1 MKLKLKNSMATKLI
15 VMYMASSFIVLASF
29 ALIVQYSIKQHFY
42 QQDYKRLDNYYQTI
56 FSSFDSLNDNAITAL
71 KAESAYFWVLD
82 RDGIPV
88 LTNTTFSLPESAK
101 KLNSME
107 WTVDGQTYRAFRFQ
121 LKHPQY
127 DAIVLGL
134 NIDLHLLFISQ
145 FNIVLL
151 WTFVIASVI
160 SGGYAVFIV
169 HKGLK
174 PLRVLQQYMN
184 KVSPNR
190 LDIRI
195 PVDKL
200 PIDLIQLVETQNE
213 MFGRLQHGFSR
224 LSEFSSDIAHEIRTP
239 LTNIM
244 TQTHV
249 SLSSKRTAEEYEEI
263 LLSNVEELERLNKTI
278 QDTLYLAKSENH
290 LLHTNKDMLQLAEVI
305 RPLLEFYEFMAD
317 EKEVCLELR
326 GDGEQFCDKQM
337 LQRAVGNIVSNAL
350 RHCDVGSVVSIQI
363 AEEGEEYN
371 SIKIKNIGETIP
383 ESALAY
389 LFDRFYR
396 ADKSRKHSRSI
407 GAGLGLA
414 ITRSIVQMHG
424 GEITVSSSERVTEFT
439 LTMKKGEA

>member
-15 VMYMASSFIVLASF
+15 VMYMASSFVVLTSF
-29 ALIVQYSIKQHFY
+29 ALIVQYSIKHHFY
-42 QQDYKRLDNYYQTI
+42 QQDYQRLNNNYHTI
-56 FSSFDSLNDNAITAL
+56 FSAFDSLGNNDITAL
-71 KAESAYFWVLD
+71 KAESAYLWVLD
-82 RDGIPV
+82 RDGIP
-88 LTNTTFSLPESAK
+88 LFTNTTLSLPEDSK

-107 WTVDGQTYRAFRFQ
+107 WTVDGHTYRAFRFQ

-127 DAIVLGL
+127 GAIVLGL
-134 NIDLHLLFISQ
+134 NIDLHLLFISK

-151 WTFVIASVI
+151 WTFVITSVI
-160 SGGYAVFIV
+160 SGVYAVFIV

-174 PLRVLQQYMN
+174 PLHVLQKYLS

-190 LDIRI
+190 LDIRV
-195 PVDKL
+195 PVEAL
-200 PIDLIQLVETQNE
+200 PVELVQLVETQNE
-213 MFGRLQHGFSR
+213 MLERLQHGFNR
-224 LSEFSSDIAHEIRTP
+224 LSEFSSDIAHELRTP

-249 SLSSKRTAEEYEEI
+249 TLSSKRTVEEYEEI

-290 LLHTNKDMLQLAEVI
+290 LLHTNKEMLQLAEVI

-317 EKEVCLELR
+317 EKEVCVELR
-326 GDGEQFCDKQM
+326 GDGEQFGDKQM
-337 LQRAVGNIVSNAL
+337 LQRAVGNIISNAL

-363 AEEGEEYN
+363 AEGEEYN
-371 SIKIKNIGETIP
+371 SIKIKNTGETIP
-383 ESALAY
+383 ESSLPY

-414 ITRSIVQMHG
+414 ITRAIVQAHG
-424 GEITVSSSERVTEFT
+424 GEITVSSSERVTEFA
-439 LTMKKGEA
+439 LTMKKGEV